1 MPNSTD
7 RPITQKDV
15 AELAG
20 VSLSAVSRTFT
31 SGASVSPATRQKV
44 LIAAKALGYKTNIL
58 AQSLMTNRTRLIGVI
73 SSNFENPMF
82 TEVLDQLTKALQYR
96 GYRTMVENVSAGS
109 KPEDVLEQLL
119 QYRVD
124 GVLFL
129 SSVLPT
135 SFAQAC
141 SAANLPATILFGR
154 TEQDYRHKEQS
165 INVITADNV
174 NGAKMGAE
182 LLIEKGYRNIGFLGG
197 PEEATTTRDRK
208 QSIVETLNK
217 HQLTLVAEQHCDAYT
232 YDAALTKSKE
242 MLAAYPDL
250 DAVFCGDDVL
260 AIAVLDTLR
269 ELGVD
274 CPNQVGV
281 LGFND
286 MAIST
291 WGAYQLTT
299 IRQPAKAMVEAAIEL
314 TLRQIEEPTSPCEY
328 KILPCE
334 TVIRRT
340 IRP

>member
-197 PEEATTTRDRK
+197 RK
-208 QSIVETLNK
+208 RQR
-217 HQLTLVAEQHCDAYT
+217 QHGIESK
-232 YDAALTKSKE
+232 ALS
-242 MLAAYPDL
+242 
-250 DAVFCGDDVL
+250 
-260 AIAVLDTLR
+260 R
-269 ELGVD
+269 H
-274 CPNQVGV
+274 
-281 LGFND
+281 
-286 MAIST
+286 
-291 WGAYQLTT
+291 
-299 IRQPAKAMVEAAIEL
+299 
-314 TLRQIEEPTSPCEY
+314 
-328 KILPCE
+328 
-334 TVIRRT
+334 
-340 IRP
+340 